1 MVKKKSN
8 FQSKNIMRGFIIA
21 CFFLLGATA
30 GNAQSLRD
38 ARKYFNNYEYQR
50 AFDTYYQLKDND
62 LSEDDLKRFAY
73 SGYTVGEY
81 AKTYS
86 AIESVIALDNVE
98 PYFYYVHGDVCLNTG
113 KYEQAKESYEKYASL
128 DDEFDV
134 SVKIATCDELPTWKP
149 MTFIENVVLEDNTS
163 KADMTGRIGSEMTV
177 SLHEVGTDSLGGLME
192 GSMIDFSELVINKP
206 YLDHNNEGKVQAI
219 IQDSLG
225 LASITSFEII
235 PNADQVIFTVSEPT
249 KEDPVLKAPHLYI
262 GDWVYEYGV
271 VQNVQPWIYSGF
283 EDTTA
288 CAQATADASGKRIV
302 FTKFN
307 NETNTSDLYL
317 TRLEDGN
324 WSKPEEMSDIN
335 TKFNEMF
342 PVFLGDSMLSFSSDG
357 RPGYGKLDIFT
368 YDFGSRQITHLM
380 APVNSDMDDFGL
392 YYYEGADS
400 ALYTSNRS
408 GGKGDDDRYFIKLRE
423 KVIDIV
429 EIDTTEFEVN
439 WVDQRIYF
447 DFDKFNLMKDVKILD
462 QIISYLSIKK
472 DSKIILE
479 AHTDRRGSDAYNL
492 DLSAE
497 RASTVKSELIK
508 EGINESQIE
517 IISLGES
524 APIIDCNKCTEEM
537 HAENR
542 VVILKLKAK

>member
-1 MVKKKSN
+1 
-8 FQSKNIMRGFIIA
+8 MRGFFIA
-21 CFFLLGATA
+21 CLILLGAYS

-38 ARKYFNNYEYQR
+38 ARKYFDNYEYQR
-50 AFDTYYQLKDND
+50 AFDTYYSLRDND
-62 LSEDDLKRFAY
+62 LSDDDLKRFAY

-81 AKTYS
+81 EKTYNV
-86 AIESVIALDNVE
+86 IESVLSLSNVE

-128 DDEFDV
+128 DNEFDV
-134 SVKIATCDELPTWKP
+134 SVKITTCDELPTWKP
-149 MTFIENVVLEDNTS
+149 MTFIENVLLEDNTS

-192 GSMIDFSELVINKP
+192 GTLIDFSELVINKP
-206 YLDHNNEGKVQAI
+206 FIHYNNDEKVAVV

-235 PNADQVIFTVSEPT
+235 PNANQVIFTVAEPT
-249 KEDPVLKAPHLYI
+249 KEDPNLKAPHLYI
-262 GDWVYEYGV
+262 GDWISEYSV

-288 CAQATADASGKRIV
+288 CAHATADESGNRIV
-302 FTKFN
+302 FTKFD

-317 TRLEDGN
+317 SRLEDGK
-324 WSKPEEMSDIN
+324 WSTPEAFSEVN

-368 YDFGSRQITHLM
+368 YTFESGQITHLM

-429 EIDTTEFEVN
+429 EVDTTEFEVN

-472 DSKIILE
+472 DSKIVLE
-479 AHTDRRGSDAYNL
+479 AHTDRRGTDAYNL
-492 DLSAE
+492 KLSME
-497 RASTVKSELIK
+497 RAATVKAELIK

-524 APIIDCNKCTEEM
+524 APVVDCRECTEKM